1 MGLDQYAK
9 KVKRKYNSE
18 TLTETIVKTEIAYW
32 RKHNALEGYMSDLY
46 RTKTGDEGVFNCKT
60 LTLDSDDLDDLE
72 KAVINNDLPETDGFF
87 FGDCSK
93 HNEEC
98 KQVDLEFIAEARK
111 GLNEGYE
118 IEYTS
123 WW

>member
-1 MGLDQYAK
+1 MGLDQFAK
-9 KVKRKYNSE
+9 KVKREYNSE

-72 KAVINNDLPETDGFF
+72 LIILRGGLPETDGFF

-93 HNEEC
+93 HDEEC
-98 KQVDLEFIAEARK
+98 KQLDLEFIAEARK
-111 GLNEGYE
+111 SLDEGYE
-118 IEYTS
+118 VEYTS

>member
-9 KVKRKYNSE
+9 KVKSEYNLE
-18 TLTETIVKTEIAYW
+18 TLTETIVKTEIGYW

-46 RTKTGDEGVFNCKT
+46 RTKTGDEGVFNCKI

-87 FGDCSK
+87 FGDCTK
-93 HNEEC
+93 KDEYY
-98 KQVDLEFIAEARK
+98 KQKDLEFIATARK
-111 GLNEGYE
+111 CIAKGYE
-118 IEYTS
+118 IEYIS

>member
-1 MGLDQYAK
+1 MGLDQFAK
-9 KVKRKYNSE
+9 KVKREYNAE

-72 KAVINNDLPETDGFF
+72 LVILRGELPETEGFF

-93 HNEEC
+93 HDEEC
-98 KQVDLEFIAEARK
+98 KEADLEFIAEARK
-111 GLNEGYE
+111 SLDEGYE
-118 IEYTS
+118 VEYTS

>member
-1 MGLDQYAK
+1 MGLDQFAK
-9 KVKRKYNSE
+9 KVKREYNSE

-72 KAVINNDLPETDGFF
+72 LVILRGELPETEGFF

-93 HNEEC
+93 HDEEY
-98 KQVDLEFIAEARK
+98 KQVDLEFIEEARK
-111 GLNEGYE
+111 SLDQGYE
-118 IEYTS
+118 VEYTS

>member
-1 MGLDQYAK
+1 MGLDQFAK
-9 KVKRKYNSE
+9 KVKREYNAE

-32 RKHNALEGYMSDLY
+32 RKHNALEGYMSELY

-72 KAVINNDLPETDGFF
+72 LVILRGELHETEGFF
-87 FGDCSK
+87 FGDCTK
-93 HNEEC
+93 HDEEC
-98 KQVDLEFIAEARK
+98 KEMDLEFITKARK
-111 GLNEGYE
+111 SLDEGYE
-118 IEYTS
+118 VEYTS